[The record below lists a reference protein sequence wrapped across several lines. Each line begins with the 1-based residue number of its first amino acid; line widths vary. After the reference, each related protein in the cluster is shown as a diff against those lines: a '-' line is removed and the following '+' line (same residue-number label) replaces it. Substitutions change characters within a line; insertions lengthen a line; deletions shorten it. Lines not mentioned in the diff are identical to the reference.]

1 MDDMVTGDTKSTNFS
16 WTCCDLLF
24 LYHAPGFVGFVEL
37 VIFAFSPRYIHQK
50 WGHQIMFLNHRAEMD
65 MRESTESTGNKHLMN
80 FDLLI
85 SNFFWPGIQ
94 HPRKGTKGPCG
105 SRRVPFHRLK
115 LGCCHC
121 RALQGPKKCLNSYRT
136 MFSFFFGGA

>member
-16 WTCCDLLF
+16 WTCGDLLF

-94 HPRKGTKGPCG
+94 HPRKGQKG
-105 SRRVPFHRLK
+105 LAEAE
-115 LGCCHC
+115 GC
-121 RALQGPKKCLNSYRT
+121 RSTG
-136 MFSFFFGGA
+136 